1 MKALGARNGD
11 IGRLFLSEAA
21 AIGALGGML
30 GLAGGAL
37 IGMLLNAVAHTFS
50 DKLPA
55 NVSLF
60 HVSLWLAAGSV
71 LFSVLISVVAG
82 WLPARRA
89 ARMEPVAAVRY
100 E

>member
-11 IGRLFLSEAA
+11 IGRLFLAEAA
-21 AIGALGGML
+21 AIGALGGIV

-37 IGMLLNAVAHTFS
+37 IGKLLNMIAHPLF
-50 DKLPA
+50 DLPA

-60 HVSLWLAAGSV
+60 HVSLWLAVGSV
-71 LFSVLISVVAG
+71 LFAILVSILAG
-82 WLPARRA
+82 WIPARRA

>member
-11 IGRLFLSEAA
+11 IGRLFLAEAG
-21 AIGALGGML
+21 AIGALGGLL
-30 GLAGGAL
+30 GLAGGTL
-37 IGMLLNAVAHTFS
+37 IGKGLNLIAHPLF
-50 DKLPA
+50 DLPA
-55 NVSLF
+55 DVSLF
-60 HVSLWLAAGSV
+60 HVSFWLAAGSV
-71 LFSVLISVVAG
+71 LFSVLISIVAG